1 MSLYGNYV
9 PENIEM
15 TYNKFQEL
23 EGKQKAL
30 QEEYEVMGGI
40 PSSEELYFSVPQL
53 SGNLLAVLPRTEKER
68 NASPGYRRLSL
79 SAASAGT
86 AGISG

>member
-23 EGKQKAL
+23 EEIGRA
-30 QEEYEVMGGI
+30 
-40 PSSEELYFSVPQL
+40 SC
-53 SGNLLAVLPRTEKER
+53 RER
-68 NASPGYRRLSL
+68 V
-79 SAASAGT
+79 
-86 AGISG
+86 